1 MAINYELVT
10 TGSAPSEQALLLPFS
25 DLLGLQDA
33 SELGNSTEE
42 DDSKISQSLFRSM
55 QNAIAQ
61 LNSPLGIAQTKPNPT
76 GAGNDIVRQ
85 VISLTWSYVAD
96 LVENEAVI
104 YPRLVGS
111 SDVPEFADFF
121 PNAEVISDTGSAT
134 ADSLAFTTSELALFD
149 ADEDATALRDT
160 MVETLTRIAF
170 SAPIRSGTKSSSVFA
185 KAKGNTNGIAQP
197 ANFFSNTTFDQS
209 DANNLAFFNI
219 QYSMTQEFKLNPDTQ
234 VYDVNVVTS

>member
-1 MAINYELVT
+1 MAITYETVA
-10 TGSAPSEQALLLPFS
+10 TGAAPSEQALLIPFS
-25 DLLGLQDA
+25 DLFGLQDA

-42 DDSKISQSLFRSM
+42 DDSKISESLFRSI
-55 QNAIAQ
+55 QDAIAN
-61 LNSPLGIAQTKPNPT
+61 LSSPLGVAQTKPNPT

-96 LVENEAVI
+96 LVNDTAQI
-104 YPRLVGS
+104 YPRGGGS
-111 SDVPEFADFF
+111 TDVPEFTDFF
-121 PNAEVISDTGSAT
+121 PNAEVISDTGTAT
-134 ADSLAFTTSELALFD
+134 ADSLAFTASTLSAFD

-160 MVETLTRIAF
+160 MIETLTRLAF

-185 KAKGNTNGIAQP
+185 KTKGNTAGIATP
-197 ANFFSNTTFDQS
+197 TDFFSNTTFDQS

-234 VYDVNVVTS
+234 VYDVNVVTA